1 MSSLAIR
8 RRYNSTSLDSQA
20 VAIDPFAPF
29 RLDDKVAIVTGA
41 SAGLGARFARVL
53 NAAGARVVL
62 AARRVERLDALASEL
77 RDAHVVACDL
87 SLDGAPES
95 LVAAALAHY
104 GRVDVLVNNAGTS
117 TPTPAFDET
126 SEKFAATLRVNL
138 VAPFALARECARAM
152 VAMETGGT
160 IVNVASIW
168 GIVGVGQI
176 PEAGYAASKGGLVN
190 MTREL
195 AAQWARRGVRVNCL
209 APGWFRSE
217 MTEGLMF
224 GDENA
229 ERWMRQR
236 TPMGRGGEEHELDGA
251 LLFLASNASS
261 FLTGQV
267 VCVDGG
273 WTSI

>member
-1 MSSLAIR
+1 MTL
-8 RRYNSTSLDSQA
+8 
-20 VAIDPFAPF
+20 DPFSPF
-29 RLDDKVAIVTGA
+29 RLDGKVVIVTGA

-53 NAAGARVVL
+53 DAAGARVVV
-62 AARRVERLDALASEL
+62 AARRVERLDLLASEL
-77 RDAHVVACDL
+77 HDAHVVGCDL
-87 SLDGAPES
+87 ADDGAPEA
-95 LVAAALAHY
+95 LVAATLAHY

-117 TPTPAFDET
+117 APTPAFDEST
-126 SEKFAATLRVNL
+126 DKFSATLRVNL
-138 VAPFALARECARAM
+138 VAPFELARECARAM
-152 VAMETGGT
+152 IAAETGGA

-168 GIVGVGQI
+168 GLVGVGQI

-190 MTREL
+190 LTREL
-195 AAQWARRGVRVNCL
+195 SAQWARRGVRVNCL

-217 MTEGLMF
+217 MTDGVMF
-224 GDENA
+224 GDDNA

-251 LLFLASNASS
+251 LLFLASDASS
-261 FLTGQV
+261 FLTGQT

>member
-1 MSSLAIR
+1 V
-8 RRYNSTSLDSQA
+8 TLD
-20 VAIDPFAPF
+20 PLAPF
-29 RLDDKVAIVTGA
+29 RLDGKVAIVTGA

-53 NAAGARVVL
+53 DAAGARVVL
-62 AARRVERLDALASEL
+62 AARRVERLEALALEL
-77 RDAHVVACDL
+77 HDAHVVACDL
-87 SLDGAPES
+87 SVDGTPEA
-95 LVAAALAHY
+95 LVVAALAHY

-126 SEKFAATLRVNL
+126 TEHFTSTVRVNL
-138 VAPFALARECARAM
+138 VAPFELARECARAM
-152 VAMETGGT
+152 IAAETGGT
-160 IVNVASIW
+160 IVNIASIW
-168 GIVGVGQI
+168 GLVGVGQI
-176 PEAGYAASKGGLVN
+176 PEAAYAASKGGLVN
-190 MTREL
+190 LTREL

-217 MTEGLMF
+217 MTDGVMF
-224 GDENA
+224 GDDNA

-251 LLFLASNASS
+251 LLFLASSASS
-261 FLTGQV
+261 FVTGQV

>member
-1 MSSLAIR
+1 V
-8 RRYNSTSLDSQA
+8 TSGP
-20 VAIDPFAPF
+20 IDPFARF
-29 RLDDKVAIVTGA
+29 RLDGKVAIVTGA

-53 NAAGARVVL
+53 DAAGARVVL
-62 AARRVERLDALASEL
+62 AARRVERLESLASEL
-77 RDAHVVACDL
+77 RDAHVVGCDL
-87 SLDGAPES
+87 ALDGAPES
-95 LVAAALAHY
+95 LVAATLAHF

-126 SEKFAATLRVNL
+126 TDQFTATLRVNL
-138 VAPFALARECARAM
+138 VAPFELARECARAM
-152 VAMETGGT
+152 VAMETGGAV
-160 IVNVASIW
+160 VNVASIW
-168 GIVGVGQI
+168 GLVGVGQI

-190 MTREL
+190 LTREL

-217 MTEGLMF
+217 MTEVMF
-224 GDENA
+224 GDERS

-251 LLFLASNASS
+251 LLFLATDASS